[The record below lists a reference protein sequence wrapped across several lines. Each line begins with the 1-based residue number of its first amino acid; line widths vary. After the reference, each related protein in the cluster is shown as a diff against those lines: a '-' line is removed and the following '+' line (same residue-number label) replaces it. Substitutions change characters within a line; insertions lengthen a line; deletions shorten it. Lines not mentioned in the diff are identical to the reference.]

1 MNSTEQLQG
10 DATRAQ
16 GAASLPRMDR
26 SMLRAFERVSVPFCD
41 RINTSYRLKR
51 FMQLFVR
58 YFTSTWI
65 YGLARPLLVLD
76 GLDPLRK
83 LTPPKGIVLIS
94 NHRSFFDMYV
104 CCAVLYKHTGLLSRL
119 HFPVRSNFW
128 YTNPIG
134 LAINLGVSACAMWPP
149 VFRDGR
155 RSELNPVGIEQIG
168 YILGK
173 PGSVLGFHP
182 EGTRSKDPDPHKLLR
197 PKKGIALIL
206 ERCEPD
212 TLIVPFFIVGLSSSF
227 TEQFGRWLRPKRG
240 KNDIRL
246 RFGAPVPAGEFQNN
260 QSPGEVAE
268 SVMDLVRSL
277 AEQDRAEHGS

>member
-1 MNSTEQLQG
+1 MNSTETVEDELV
-10 DATRAQ
+10 RAH
-16 GAASLPRMDR
+16 AAPAFPRMDR
-26 SMLRAFERVSVPFCD
+26 SMLRGFERVAVPFCD

-65 YGLARPLLVLD
+65 YELARPLLVVD

-83 LTPPKGIVLIS
+83 LAPPKGIVLVS

-128 YTNPIG
+128 YSNPIG

-149 VFRDGR
+149 VFRDSR
-155 RSELNPVGIEQIG
+155 RGELNPVGIEQIG

-173 PGSVLGFHP
+173 SGSVLGFHP
-182 EGTRSKDPDPHKLLR
+182 EGTRNKGPDPHELLR

-212 TLIVPFFIVGLSSSF
+212 TLVVPFFIVGLSSSF
-227 TEQFGRWLRPKRG
+227 REQFGRWLSPKRG
-240 KNDIRL
+240 ENDIRL
-246 RFGAPVPAGEFQNN
+246 RFGAPVPAADFQNN
-260 QSPGEVAE
+260 KSPGEVAE

-277 AEQDRAEHGS
+277 AEQDRAEHCS

>member
-1 MNSTEQLQG
+1 MTSAETLEDNPVRAG
-10 DATRAQ
+10 DASR
-16 GAASLPRMDR
+16 LPEMDR
-26 SMLRAFERVSVPFCD
+26 SKLRGFERFSVPFCD

-65 YGLARPLLVLD
+65 YELARPLLVID

-83 LTPPKGIVLIS
+83 LTPPRGIVLVS

-104 CCAVLYKHTGLLSRL
+104 CCAVLYKHSGLLSRL

-128 YTNPIG
+128 YSNPIG
-134 LAINLGVSACAMWPP
+134 LAINLSVSACAMWPP

-155 RSELNPVGIEQIG
+155 RAELNPVGLEQIG
-168 YILGK
+168 FILGK

-182 EGTRSKDPDPHKLLR
+182 EGTRSKDPDPYKLLR
-197 PKKGIALIL
+197 PKKGIALIV
-206 ERCEPD
+206 ERCEPE
-212 TLIVPFFIVGLSSSF
+212 TLVVPFFIVGLSSSL
-227 TEQFGRWLRPKRG
+227 TEQFGRWLRPKPG
-240 KNDIRL
+240 QNDIRL
-246 RFGAPVPAGEFQNN
+246 RFGAPVPAGQFQNN
-260 QSPGEVAE
+260 QSLGEVAE

-277 AEQDRAEHGS
+277 AEQDRTQYGS